1 MYIRMIFDKFSQFKC
16 HTKENM
22 PCTHK
27 SIFTPRLL
35 LNLSNEFKI
44 KDQNLFCLLFDI

>member
-1 MYIRMIFDKFSQFKC
+1 MIFDKFSQFKC
-16 HTKENM
+16 HTKDNM